1 MIPFSRLLFLSA
13 ALVAGCTTEPLI
25 AVTPCKTY
33 CASYE
38 DGYQWALK
46 ANLSDARPCE
56 GYAQDFVRGCQQQVT
71 DLQKS
76 FAPRDGF

>member
-1 MIPFSRLLFLSA
+1 MISFSRVLFLST
-13 ALVAGCTTEPLI
+13 VFFVGCTSQPLI

-38 DGYQWALK
+38 EGYQWALS
-46 ANLSDARPCE
+46 ANLSDGRSCE

-76 FAPRDGF
+76 FAPRNGF

>member
-1 MIPFSRLLFLSA
+1 MIALRRLLTLSA
-13 ALVAGCTTEPLI
+13 VLLAGCVTEPLI

-33 CASYE
+33 CTSYE

-46 ANLSDARPCE
+46 ANLSDPRNCE